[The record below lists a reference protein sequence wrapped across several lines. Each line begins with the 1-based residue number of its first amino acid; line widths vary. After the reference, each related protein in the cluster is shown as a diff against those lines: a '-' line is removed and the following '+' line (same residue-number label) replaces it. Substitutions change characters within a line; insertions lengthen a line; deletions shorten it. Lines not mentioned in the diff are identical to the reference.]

1 MDPIT
6 IGIIAALAMLAVE
19 VVVIAYLTYNFIV
32 NWFRNRSPI
41 KEQDKDNIAFTLKE
55 NLESGNFRL
64 VQGVFNPSTEKLVD
78 GRVIETK
85 ELDEKMS
92 ELHSE
97 NKLVVYN

>member
-55 NLESGNFRL
+55 NVASGNFRL